1 MALDVLIFRA
11 EIAVALVMLLS
22 GAVAAWASANVAKR
36 IVGLL
41 IAHLGAVLALA
52 ALGLPDAVLIAG
64 TGVALA
70 HLIIGAALLVRLQEA
85 YGGVEAREFDAADEQ
100 TEPTEPTP

>member
-1 MALDVLIFRA
+1 MTLDVLIFRA
-11 EIAVALVMLLS
+11 EIAVGLVLLVAGAL
-22 GAVAAWASANVAKR
+22 AAWSSANVAKR

-41 IAHLGAVLALA
+41 FAHMGAMLVLAMLGTPGAVIIVA
-52 ALGLPDAVLIAG
+52 AAV
-64 TGVALA
+64 VLA
-70 HLIIGAALLVRLQEA
+70 HLLIGAALLVRLQEG